1 MKSEV
6 ILILRSRL
14 YKGFWFGW
22 AGFFVLFFLVGVF
35 LQNLSISKAIFSSF
49 IGSLIGS
56 SLYILV
62 MKLVLDQLVRKFE
75 EDAEKYKIL
84 ESRFEDYAEVGNSLF
99 NKISGKV
106 IVTNDKLIFKPIN
119 SRIQPTQA
127 LKEFIL
133 SEIEN
138 IHRDKD
144 LFGRNIVV
152 ITFMGE
158 KYTIL
163 TLGSPND
170 FMDSLKNYSK

>member
-1 MKSEV
+1 M
-6 ILILRSRL
+6 
-14 YKGFWFGW
+14 
-22 AGFFVLFFLVGVF
+22 
-35 LQNLSISKAIFSSF
+35 
-49 IGSLIGS
+49 
-56 SLYILV
+56 
-62 MKLVLDQLVRKFE
+62 RKFE

-84 ESRFEDYAEVGNSLF
+84 ESRFEDYTEFGNSLF

-144 LFGRNIVV
+144 LLGRNIVV

-158 KYTIL
+158 KYKIL

-170 FMDSLKNYSK
+170 FIDSLINYS